1 MQPEPPDDLNH
12 IILSFVRSDW
22 RKVAL
27 VVGSVLHWCE
37 DRQIKMDEQEIVKKI
52 VALIDAKKIENQ
64 GDISDWRRSEVRFRQ
79 SDS

>member
-1 MQPEPPDDLNH
+1 
-12 IILSFVRSDW
+12 
-22 RKVAL
+22 
-27 VVGSVLHWCE
+27 
-37 DRQIKMDEQEIVKKI
+37 MDEQEIVKKI